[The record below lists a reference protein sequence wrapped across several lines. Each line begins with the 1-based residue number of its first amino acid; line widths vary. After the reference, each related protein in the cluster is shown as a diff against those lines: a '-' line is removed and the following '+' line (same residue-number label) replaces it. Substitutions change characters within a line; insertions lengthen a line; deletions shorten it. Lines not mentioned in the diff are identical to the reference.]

1 MTPSA
6 ISYQRLLNQQV
17 TGTEYDIIKELVH
30 WMGAIQAQDYAMSKY
45 AIGIR
50 TKNAT
55 NETIEDAIHKGAIIR
70 THVLRPTW
78 HFVAAED
85 ARWMLELT
93 AKNLNR
99 AMSSNNK
106 RLGLDEKVFTK
117 CNGLIEKLLRDGKH
131 LTRKEIMAALEK
143 KGIATNDLRAS
154 HIMFRAETEL
164 LVCNGIRRDKQFTY
178 ALFNERVAP
187 SKKFT
192 REEALAALAERYFRS
207 HGPATVQDFAWWSG
221 LSVTDAKKA
230 LELVRS
236 QLDFEKFKEDIFWFD
251 EKTVLPK
258 KKTDKIFFLPS
269 YDEFLISY
277 KSRDV
282 SIDPKHTSRTFTNN
296 GIFNPVIV
304 QNAKV
309 IGLWKPEYKREI
321 LVKMQFFSKPSER
334 QKGLCVKAV
343 QSFEKFMNKEVQLI

>member
-17 TGTEYDIIKELVH
+17 NGTGYNTVGELVH

-45 AIGIR
+45 AISMR

-55 NETIEDAIHKGAIIR
+55 NPTIENAINKGEIIR

-106 RLGLDEKVFTK
+106 RLELDEKVFTK
-117 CNGLIEKLLRDGKH
+117 CNSLIEKLLRDGKH
-131 LTRKEIMAALEK
+131 LTRKEIMAVLEK
-143 KGIATNDLRAS
+143 KGIATNDLRAG

-164 LVCNGIRRDKQFTY
+164 IVCNGIKRDKQFTY

-187 SKKFT
+187 STKLN
-192 REEALAALAERYFRS
+192 REEALAAMAERYFRS
-207 HGPATVQDFAWWSG
+207 HGPATLQDFAWWSG
-221 LSVTDAKKA
+221 LSVTDAKTA
-230 LELVRS
+230 LELVQS
-236 QLDFEKFKEDIFWFD
+236 KLNSEKCQEDIFWFV
-251 EKTVLPK
+251 EKTASSK

-277 KSRDV
+277 KSRAV
-282 SIDPKHTSRTFTNN
+282 SIDPKHTSQTFTNN

-309 IGLWKPEYKREI
+309 IGLWKPEYKKEI
-321 LVKMQFFSKPSER
+321 LVKTQFFSRPSES
-334 QKGLCVKAV
+334 QKRLCANAV
-343 QSFEKFMNKEVQLI
+343 QSFEKFINKKVQMI